1 MVDISSIKTFSQE
14 EANSK
19 KGKAQSQARN
29 HERPASG
36 TMANKKKS
44 KDAV

>member
-1 MVDISSIKTFSQE
+1 MVDISSIKTFSR

-19 KGKAQSQARN
+19 KGKAQSQARY

-36 TMANKKKS
+36 TMANKKKN

>member
-1 MVDISSIKTFSQE
+1 MVDISSIKTFSQ
-14 EANSK
+14 ANSK
-19 KGKAQSQARN
+19 KGKAQSQARY

-36 TMANKKKS
+36 TMANKKKN